1 MNERIAGA
9 VAFYN
14 RCMNKDAITVH
25 AAQASFYIAIA
36 TVPFLMLL
44 LSIGQFL
51 LPLNFENVSAALNT
65 LLPKNL
71 HGIAYRILSEL
82 FTKSK
87 GILSV
92 SLIAALWT
100 SSRGAAAI
108 ERGVRQIYHGGKR
121 KGFVKATFYSAL
133 HTVVFIAMLL
143 ATLVIL
149 VFGPVI
155 VDFLSKRFLLLKGV
169 FLLFEKLR
177 SLVSLIVLCFFFAL
191 VYRSFSGKKVRFLAQ
206 LPGAAFSALGWVVF
220 SLIYAFYI
228 ENFSNYSYIYG
239 SLTAIVLSLLWLYF
253 CMIIFLLGAE
263 INMFISLMKK
273 KGSDNNE

>member
-1 MNERIAGA
+1 MKERFEAIAF
-9 VAFYN
+9 FYN
-14 RCMNKDAITVH
+14 RCMSKDAITVY

-65 LLPKNL
+65 FLPKNL
-71 HGIAYRILSEL
+71 HDIAYRILSEL

-87 GILSV
+87 GVLSI

-143 ATLVIL
+143 TTLVIL

-155 VDFLSKRFLLLKGV
+155 VDFLSRRFLLLRSV
-169 FLLFEKLR
+169 FLLIDNFR
-177 SLVSLIVLCFFFAL
+177 TVAFLIVLCFFFAL
-191 VYRSFSGKKVRFLAQ
+191 VYRSFSGKKVRYLAQ

-263 INMFISLMKK
+263 INVLIAQTKK
-273 KGSDNNE
+273 KGSDTNE

>member
-1 MNERIAGA
+1 MKERFESIAF
-9 VAFYN
+9 FYN
-14 RCMNKDAITVH
+14 RCMNKHTITVY

-44 LSIGQFL
+44 LSIAQFL

-65 LLPKNL
+65 FLPKNM
-71 HGIAYRILSEL
+71 HEIAYRILSEL

-87 GILSV
+87 GILSI
-92 SLIAALWT
+92 SLVAALWT

-108 ERGVRQIYHGGKR
+108 ERGVRLIYHGGKR
-121 KGFVKATFYSAL
+121 KGFINATLYSAL
-133 HTVVFIAMLL
+133 HTVVFIAMIL
-143 ATLVIL
+143 ATLIIL

-155 VDFLSKRFLLLKGV
+155 VDFLSSHFTLLKGI
-169 FLLFEKLR
+169 FNLIESLR
-177 SLVSLIVLCFFFAL
+177 SIVLLVVLCFFFAF
-191 VYRSFSGKKVRFLAQ
+191 VYRFFSGKKVRFVTH
-206 LPGAAFSALGWVVF
+206 LPGAAFSSLGWVVF

-263 INMFISLMKK
+263 INVLIAQLSK
-273 KGSDNNE
+273 KGFDTNE

>member
-1 MNERIAGA
+1 MKERFES
-9 VAFYN
+9 VMFFYN
-14 RCMNKDAITVH
+14 RCINKHSITVY

-44 LSIGQFL
+44 LSIAQFL
-51 LPLNFENVSAALNT
+51 LPLNFENVSAALNVF
-65 LLPKNL
+65 LPKNL
-71 HGIAYRILSEL
+71 HDIAYRILSEL
-82 FTKSK
+82 FTKSR
-87 GILSV
+87 GILSI

-108 ERGVRQIYHGGKR
+108 ERGVRLIYHGGKR
-121 KGFVKATFYSAL
+121 KGFIRATLYSAL

-143 ATLVIL
+143 VTLIIL

-155 VDFLSKRFLLLKGV
+155 VDFLSSHFTVLKGI
-169 FLLFEKLR
+169 FDLIESLR
-177 SLVSLIVLCFFFAL
+177 SIVLLVVLCFFFAL
-191 VYRSFSGKKVRFLAQ
+191 VYRSFSGKKVRFRTH
-206 LPGAAFSALGWVVF
+206 LPGAVFSSLGWVIF

-263 INMFISLMKK
+263 INVLIAQMTK
-273 KGSDNNE
+273 KGFDTNE

>member
-1 MNERIAGA
+1 MKERFESILF
-9 VAFYN
+9 FYN
-14 RCMNKDAITVH
+14 RCMNKDAVTVY

-44 LSIGQFL
+44 LSVGQFL

-65 LLPKNL
+65 FLPRTM
-71 HGIAYRILSEL
+71 HDIAYRILSEL

-92 SLIAALWT
+92 SLVAALWT

-121 KGFVKATFYSAL
+121 KGFVKAFLYSAL
-133 HTVVFIAMLL
+133 HTIVFIAMLL
-143 ATLVIL
+143 ITLIIL

-155 VDFLSKRFLLLKGV
+155 VDFLSMHFVFLKGI
-169 FLLFEKLR
+169 FTLFEKLR
-177 SLVSLIVLCFFFAL
+177 SVVFLIVLCFFFAL
-191 VYRSFSGKKVRFLAQ
+191 VYRSFSGKKARFWIH
-206 LPGAAFSALGWVVF
+206 LPGAAFSSLGWVVF

-263 INMFISLMKK
+263 INVLIAQMTK
-273 KGSDNNE
+273 KGFDKNE